1 MFAVSVLRFNMREE
15 RSLVKEDLRTVD
27 ALQVGPVRQL
37 GVSGQD
43 VFFQLV
49 GLTER
54 LLAVIAHVQVLLQV
68 AVSSHSLLSSISLAP
83 QSEML
88 SVLTV
93 SLRSQTFRREDAR
106 AGTILACSRAVHL
119 MVSATGNTYLH
130 VALQRRGGGKATL
143 THTALKRF
151 AGAGRGIETRISTDS
166 ERFIVLT
173 GSEAVTCASSGGSLG
188 DQSERKQPHTPDSC
202 TSYLLNH

>member
-68 AVSSHSLLSSISLAP
+68 AVSSRSLLSSISLAP

-93 SLRSQTFRREDAR
+93 SLRSHRHSDAR
-106 AGTILACSRAVHL
+106 THVQEQYSHAV
-119 MVSATGNTYLH
+119 VQCTSWS
-130 VALQRRGGGKATL
+130 VQQVTL
-143 THTALKRF
+143 TCMWLCSDEVEEKPRLHTLHLNGLLELGGALKKES
-151 AGAGRGIETRISTDS
+151 AQILSA
-166 ERFIVLT
+166 
-173 GSEAVTCASSGGSLG
+173 
-188 DQSERKQPHTPDSC
+188 
-202 TSYLLNH
+202 LLC

>member
-54 LLAVIAHVQVLLQV
+54 LLAVIAHV
-68 AVSSHSLLSSISLAP
+68 
-83 QSEML
+83 
-88 SVLTV
+88 
-93 SLRSQTFRREDAR
+93 
-106 AGTILACSRAVHL
+106 
-119 MVSATGNTYLH
+119 
-130 VALQRRGGGKATL
+130 
-143 THTALKRF
+143 
-151 AGAGRGIETRISTDS
+151 
-166 ERFIVLT
+166 
-173 GSEAVTCASSGGSLG
+173 
-188 DQSERKQPHTPDSC
+188 
-202 TSYLLNH
+202 